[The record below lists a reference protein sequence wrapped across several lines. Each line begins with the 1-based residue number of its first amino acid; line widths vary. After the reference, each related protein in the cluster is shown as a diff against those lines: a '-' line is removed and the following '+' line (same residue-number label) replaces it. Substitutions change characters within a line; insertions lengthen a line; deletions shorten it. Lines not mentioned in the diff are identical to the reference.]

1 MRNDNNERDRSIDR
15 LLRRRLEPDAGLPA
29 TGLPAPGLPAPGL
42 PATDACVDA
51 ETLAAWMD
59 GSLSREAL
67 DRAEHHAAGCARC
80 QAMLASMAR
89 TAPDT
94 AGHPWWR
101 SLTARWVVPIAAAA
115 TAVALWV
122 SVDRQQNPAL
132 PAAPP
137 PAQLSRTSE
146 PAASPAMLADARARS
161 AAPVAQDKAAPARS
175 AKADASADTRAA
187 QKSVPEPVAGGAA
200 GGRVID
206 ARRPSLQTRSDNAAS
221 VGSTAAATAA
231 PGPPP
236 PPAAPALANAAP
248 VPAAEPSVISPLAE
262 TVRVIPESSAKR
274 MRAEGGARG
283 GTAFTSAVEIVSPEP
298 AFRWRLSAPDTIQRS
313 TDGGATWQ
321 PQAAPAGIVLTA
333 GSSPARDVCWIV
345 GRAGTVVLSTDGTAW
360 KARPFPEAV
369 NLAAVRA
376 IDAKNATVTTSDGRQ
391 FSTADGGATWSK
403 LPL

>member
-1 MRNDNNERDRSIDR
+1 MRKDNNERDRSIDR

-29 TGLPAPGLPAPGL
+29 

-115 TAVALWV
+115 TAAALWI

-137 PAQLSRTSE
+137 PAELSRTRE
-146 PAASPAMLADARARS
+146 PAAPPAMLADARERS
-161 AAPVAQDKAAPARS
+161 APVAQDKAAAAPS
-175 AKADASADTRAA
+175 AKADAPTDTRAE
-187 QKSVPEPVAGGAA
+187 QKSVPGRVAGGAV
-200 GGRVID
+200 GGRTTD
-206 ARRPSLQTRSDNAAS
+206 ALRPSLQARSDNAAS
-221 VGSTAAATAA
+221 VASTAAATAA
-231 PGPPP
+231 PAPPP
-236 PPAAPALANAAP
+236 PPAAPALPNAAP
-248 VPAAEPSVISPLAE
+248 VPAAEPSVTSPLAE
-262 TVRVIPESSAKR
+262 TVRVIPESSAKA
-274 MRAEGGARG
+274 MRAGRAGESIARAG
-283 GTAFTSAVEIVSPEP
+283 DAMAFAAGVEIVSPEP
-298 AFRWRLSAPDTIQRS
+298 AFRWRLSAPAMIQRS
-313 TDGGATWQ
+313 TNGGVTWQ

-345 GRAGTVVLSTDGTAW
+345 GRAGAVVLSIDGTAW
-360 KARPFPEAV
+360 QPRPFPEAV
-369 NLAAVRA
+369 NLTAVRA
-376 IDAKNATVTTSDGRQ
+376 IDAKNATVTTADGRQ
-391 FSTADGGATWSK
+391 FSTTDGGATWSK